1 MAIQEG
7 RRLGTHTVE
16 LPGRDFDPFIQYLP
30 GVYFSLGDVPQCP
43 VQEHQFVKRAEPA
56 GDGVVG
62 PHVIFFGHG
71 IIFVAFVV
79 FSHSQEHPVVEI
91 EQDGLFVDVV
101 AVPAFA
107 QEREILRV
115 GAEEQSFVSQYGI
128 AGAVGV
134 EDVLVVGDGAGADG
148 IELPVGVIPP
158 SQVET
163 SPYKQAEGRKGGHD
177 AECFPAR

>member
-1 MAIQEG
+1 MKTALRYFQYIIITCKLGTVTSCRAIQEG

-71 IIFVAFVV
+71 IIFVAFVAV
-79 FSHSQEHPVVEI
+79 WDSRCGRCRGCPGSRRRSRCRRHRTAGRR
-91 EQDGLFVDVV
+91 DT
-101 AVPAFA
+101 AVPGRDIPI
-107 QEREILRV
+107 QTGRGPEGWPRC
-115 GAEEQSFVSQYGI
+115 
-128 AGAVGV
+128 GV
-134 EDVLVVGDGAGADG
+134 LSC
-148 IELPVGVIPP
+148 PVGQKGD
-158 SQVET
+158 S
-163 SPYKQAEGRKGGHD
+163 GR
-177 AECFPAR
+177 RR